1 MGLPNKGEVKGK
13 VEQAIGRVKE
23 TVGVATDNER
33 LENEGRADQVKGNV
47 REGVNRV
54 RRNVGEAIEDIGED
68 IQR

>member
-33 LENEGRADQVKGNV
+33 LEREGEADQVRGNI
-47 REGVNRV
+47 REGASHA
-54 RRNVGEAIEDIGED
+54 RRKVGEVIEDIGES
-68 IQR
+68 IKR